1 MGTKIFKFYSNIN
14 NLYYFI
20 ITFTYSKFNFLITN
34 RITEANRKKKN
45 QQDQAA
51 ALKEQEMK
59 ARVQQQQARMQYPN
73 NYPVSQH
80 PHGARYP
87 QPHPSYP
94 HYMQKSAV
102 HQGYPPQQQHPNFP
116 PSHGA
121 RYPPQ
126 TSGPPTIHQP
136 GSGQMQPQL
145 MPNSMH
151 YPQTPAQ
158 QHHMPSQQQHSS
170 VGDQVNNMITSRTDA
185 SKNENPSKLRVDSP
199 STNPAGE
206 QASADGKQKL
216 TVEQQHPTIV
226 RALQQGSNYKS
237 PTSEQAYSPS
247 QRSPYNPPRPYG
259 SMPPPS
265 PFNQYKFV

>member
-1 MGTKIFKFYSNIN
+1 M
-14 NLYYFI
+14 
-20 ITFTYSKFNFLITN
+20 ITN

-59 ARVQQQQARMQYPN
+59 ARVQQQQARMTYPN
-73 NYPVSQH
+73 NYHVPQH

-94 HYMQKSAV
+94 HYMQKPGV

-116 PSHGA
+116 PSHGT

-126 TSGPPTIHQP
+126 TSGPPTMHQP
-136 GSGQMQPQL
+136 GSGQMQTQL
-145 MPNSMH
+145 MPNSMQ

-158 QHHMPSQQQHSS
+158 QQHHIPPQQHSS
-170 VGDQVNNMITSRTDA
+170 VGDQLSSLITSRTDA
-185 SKNENPSKLRVDSP
+185 SGLKNENPSKSRVDSP
-199 STNPAGE
+199 STNPLAE
-206 QASADGKQKL
+206 PPSADGKQKL

-237 PTSEQAYSPS
+237 PTSQPAYSPA
-247 QRSPYNPPRPYG
+247 QRSPYNQPIPRPYG

-265 PFNQYKFV
+265 PYNQYKFV